1 MATKQ
6 IVLDR
11 IERKHLMP
19 NLSEMQELD
28 KSVKKILLITLK
40 GDKMLVDVEVEEKK
54 TRAKPALKE
63 IADKPM
69 KKAAPAKSKSKS
81 SRTTSTRKTTLGKKT
96 DSKK

>member
-6 IVLDR
+6 IELDSA
-11 IERKHLMP
+11 ERKYTFPTL
-19 NLSEMQELD
+19 EEIQKID
-28 KSVKKILLITLK
+28 KNVKNILLVTLN

-69 KKAAPAKSKSKS
+69 KKAAPAKSKSS
-81 SRTTSTRKTTLGKKT
+81 TSTTAKKATLGKKT